1 MSGPATS
8 PHANPASATPTATES
23 PSASQIEVPL
33 LDLKAQYATIREEI
47 EPILREI
54 AESQYFIMGPRVAAF
69 EEEIATYNRS
79 RFAVG
84 CANGSD
90 AILLAL
96 QALGIGPGDQVVCP
110 TYTFFAT
117 AGSIHRLGAKPVFVD
132 IDPTTCNI
140 CPESL
145 ERVFACPNFN
155 RIKAIVPVHLFGQ
168 ACDLDRVLA
177 IAAEKGVPV
186 VEDAAQALGTEDR
199 DGIRVGNRGAIGTF
213 SFFPSKNL
221 GAFGDAGM
229 TVTNDEELAK
239 RMARLRN
246 HGMEPKY
253 YHDEVGLNS
262 RLDALQAAVLS
273 VKLRHLD
280 AWSEGRQRNAAFYDA
295 FFSEAGAAASDVS
308 LDEGGLP
315 LRYPKPAAEGARHI
329 YNQYV
334 VRVPAAHRDAVRKA
348 LADRKI
354 GTEIYYPLCL
364 HMQECFKSLGYEPG
378 CLPHSER
385 AALETIAL
393 PIYPDLSDA
402 QRQHVAESLVEIV
415 KAI

>member
-1 MSGPATS
+1 MSGVAT
-8 PHANPASATPTATES
+8 AV
-23 PSASQIEVPL
+23 IDVPL

-47 EPILREI
+47 EPILREVV
-54 AESQYFIMGPRVAAF
+54 ESQYFIMGPRVAAF
-69 EEEIATYNRS
+69 EEEVAQYNRS

-90 AILLAL
+90 AIVLAL
-96 QALGIGPGDQVVCP
+96 QALGVGPGDQVICP

-117 AGSIHRLGAKPVFVD
+117 AGSVHRLGAKPVFVD
-132 IDPTTCNI
+132 VDPATYNM

-145 ERVFACPNFN
+145 ERAFACPNF
-155 RIKAIVPVHLFGQ
+155 RKVKAIVPVHLFGQ
-168 ACDLDRVLA
+168 AFDLDAILA
-177 IAAEKGVPV
+177 IAKAKGVPV

-221 GAFGDAGM
+221 GGFGDGGLM
-229 TVTNDEELAK
+229 TTNDEDLAK
-239 RMARLRN
+239 RMGRLRN

-253 YHDEVGLNS
+253 YHAEIGMNS

-280 AWSEGRQRNAAFYDA
+280 AWTEGRQRNAAFYDA